1 MCVSKNVDENDQ
13 EDNQSYM
20 NMKWSPTNS
29 FTKLK
34 VFNGQLYK
42 MCKELKISLTKQ
54 TINRE
59 VSLFLSKP
67 FKTTFGLN
75 AYTVCSTHFLKP

>member
-1 MCVSKNVDENDQ
+1 MTKRTIK
-13 EDNQSYM
+13 SYM
-20 NMKWSPTNS
+20 NVKWSPTNS

-34 VFNGQLYK
+34 GLNGQLYK
-42 MCKELKISLTKQ
+42 MCKQLKISLKKQ

-67 FKTTFGLN
+67 FKTTFDLN
-75 AYTVCSTHFLKP
+75 AYTVRLTHFLKP